1 MEEPGGCSP
10 WGRKESEPFPS
21 PEDLPNPR
29 IEPRSPALW
38 ADSLP
43 DEPQGNVSYLCLN
56 YETKDFQ
63 DPEPMTLSFYLW
75 VRALGSLPRFT
86 VIVRD
91 FSLVKKQSSWQCLML
106 CANSPGSSRVIY

>member
-1 MEEPGGCSP
+1 MDYTIHGILQARILE
-10 WGRKESEPFPS
+10 WVAFPFS
-21 PEDLPNPR
+21 R
-29 IEPRSPALW
+29 GSSQPRSPALW

-86 VIVRD
+86 VIARD
-91 FSLVKKQSSWQCLML
+91 FSLVSKQSSWQCLML
-106 CANSPGSSRVIY
+106 CANSPGSYRVIY